1 MGVGIVEMS
10 AQAEL
15 LLREI
20 IARGKKIE
28 DYHSYE
34 IERRKHVKSLPLHLR
49 LEANEWKLAA

>member
-1 MGVGIVEMS
+1 MEMS